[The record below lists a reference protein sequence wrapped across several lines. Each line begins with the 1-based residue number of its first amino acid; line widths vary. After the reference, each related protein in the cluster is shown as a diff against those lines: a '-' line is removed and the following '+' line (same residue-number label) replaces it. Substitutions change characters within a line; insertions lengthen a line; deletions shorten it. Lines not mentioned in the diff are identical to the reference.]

1 MFNNYNLSDEDVLGI
16 IDQYENLIDK
26 YSRSSNT
33 GKIDEQLKTD
43 IIGKIYMV
51 LTHNRE
57 R

>member
-1 MFNNYNLSDEDVLGI
+1 MFNNYNLSDEEVLGI

-26 YSRSSNT
+26 YSKNSVT
-33 GKIDEQLKTD
+33 GRIDEQLKTD
-43 IIGKIYMV
+43 IIGRIYMV